1 MKKLLAL
8 LLLFGIVGCKSGVIF
23 TDNFVAEVSDDIRV
37 LAMSY
42 PEEYSLQDIE
52 TLKSTS
58 NWDYEYLNSRVV
70 KNTNDFTKGEA
81 RKWAEAIN
89 IKTGKKFHIGNIPTG
104 LVFNP
109 YKYSATEL
117 ARLNCEHLYKSE
129 CIVSIDGHVG
139 TWTKVIYEDLSDYES
154 QKLYASQAEQRAEAT
169 RIQLKKQNESKR
181 LAVIHA
187 LKERCI
193 SYGFTGNNNI
203 AACVQREAKHDYE
216 IEQQKY
222 QVELLRQ
229 QLATQNNQTIVSE
242 DIPWWLEILGAVA
255 EGAAEGYK
263 QAALINAMDSRY
275 EKKDIYRYCRPNC

>member
-1 MKKLLAL
+1 MEIDKKNKAYKERLA
-8 LLLFGIVGCKSGVIF
+8 
-23 TDNFVAEVSDDIRV
+23 D
-37 LAMSY
+37 
-42 PEEYSLQDIE
+42 
-52 TLKSTS
+52 
-58 NWDYEYLNSRVV
+58 LN
-70 KNTNDFTKGEA
+70 N
-81 RKWAEAIN
+81 
-89 IKTGKKFHIGNIPTG
+89 
-104 LVFNP
+104 
-109 YKYSATEL
+109 
-117 ARLNCEHLYKSE
+117 
-129 CIVSIDGHVG
+129 
-139 TWTKVIYEDLSDYES
+139 
-154 QKLYASQAEQRAEAT
+154 QAELESIKADRQKQITYKQRQEE
-169 RIQLKKQNESKR
+169 QK

-203 AACVQREAKHDYE
+203 AACVQREANHDFE

-275 EKKDIYRYCRPNC
+275 EKKSIYRYCRPGGLNYVGC